1 MHKCQ
6 INKDSKHDLSTTPS
20 IFFQLQNVNRFR
32 IEQSGKMMDRIPVT
46 V

>member
-6 INKDSKHDLSTTPS
+6 INKDSKQGLSAMPS
-20 IFFQLQNVNRFR
+20 TFFQLQNVNRCR
-32 IEQSGKMMDRIPVT
+32 IEWSGGMMDRIPVT